1 MTKWV
6 ARLLMLVVAALLV
19 SVIAYAVVQ
28 GGSTGTSV
36 AIPTPIPGGIRGMRE
51 GFNWYG
57 IDQLLRPLIL
67 IAAIV
72 VVVAPIVSVAKQ
84 RNKRNGKDPSK
95 QE

>member
-6 ARLLMLVVAALLV
+6 ARLLMLGIAALLV

-28 GGSTGTSV
+28 GGSEAV
-36 AIPTPIPGGIRGMRE
+36 NPNVIPTPIPGGIRGMRE

-72 VVVAPIVSVAKQ
+72 VVVAPTVSVAKP
-84 RNKRNGKDPSK
+84 RTKRNGKEI
-95 QE
+95 Q